1 MNRSILVSSMIL
13 SILSAI
19 ACARGPAWAQLYPDA
34 IYYNGKIVTV
44 DKEFSIARAVA
55 IKGDKFVGVGSDK
68 EVLSLAGPDTR
79 RIDLK
84 GRTVIPG
91 LIEAHAHPEWAALSE
106 LDEEIPD
113 VHTVQEVIDWVEA
126 QVKKK
131 GSGKWIVHPKF
142 FATRLKE
149 LRPPTLK
156 ELDRVA
162 PNNPVF
168 LNGAYG
174 GTINSCAMRVSG
186 ITRRTRNPGV
196 LKDPVTGKPTGYI
209 RAEAFRLL
217 ALDPPRELSW
227 PDHLDALESMIRR
240 YNAVGFTSI
249 TDAAQDPSGLR
260 QYLDL
265 NKQGRLTARVYV
277 NIRTD
282 VTGSRQE
289 IVEKL
294 KNLGICTGFG
304 DSMVRVGPLKISI
317 DGGILTGTAYMRQP
331 WGTRAKEIYGF
342 DDPTYRGVLSYN
354 LKQLRSIVSA
364 ADELGWKF
372 TAHSTGG
379 GGVDILLDT
388 FEAIQREMPQRDR
401 RFSIIHGNFY
411 TPEAIKRAAKLGVI
425 ADCQPAWFYKDADA
439 MKQILGDERV
449 RWFLPLKSMI
459 EGGMIPNGGSD
470 HMVIFDSNTS
480 INPYNPFLSIW
491 VVITR
496 KTERASVIVPE
507 EAISRE
513 DALRMYTIH
522 NAYGSFEEDIKGSIE
537 PGKLADMVVLS
548 EDILTCPVDKIR
560 DIKVDLTLLGGLVVY
575 QR

>member
-1 MNRSILVSSMIL
+1 
-13 SILSAI
+13 
-19 ACARGPAWAQLYPDA
+19 
-34 IYYNGKIVTV
+34 
-44 DKEFSIARAVA
+44 
-55 IKGDKFVGVGSDK
+55 
-68 EVLSLAGPDTR
+68 
-79 RIDLK
+79 
-84 GRTVIPG
+84 
-91 LIEAHAHPEWAALSE
+91 
-106 LDEEIPD
+106 
-113 VHTVQEVIDWVEA
+113 
-126 QVKKK
+126 
-131 GSGKWIVHPKF
+131 
-142 FATRLKE
+142 
-149 LRPPTLK
+149 
-156 ELDRVA
+156 
-162 PNNPVF
+162 
-168 LNGAYG
+168 
-174 GTINSCAMRVSG
+174 
-186 ITRRTRNPGV
+186 
-196 LKDPVTGKPTGYI
+196 
-209 RAEAFRLL
+209 
-217 ALDPPRELSW
+217 
-227 PDHLDALESMIRR
+227 
-240 YNAVGFTSI
+240 
-249 TDAAQDPSGLR
+249 
-260 QYLDL
+260 
-265 NKQGRLTARVYV
+265 
-277 NIRTD
+277 
-282 VTGSRQE
+282 
-289 IVEKL
+289 VEKL

-304 DSMVRVGPLKISI
+304 DSMVRVGALKISL

-342 DDPTYRGVLSYN
+342 DDPTYRGVLNYN
-354 LKQLRSIVSA
+354 LKQLGSIVSA

-439 MKQILGDERV
+439 MKHILGDERV

-470 HMVIFDSNTS
+470 HMVIFDSITS

-537 PGKLADMVVLS
+537 PGKLADMVILS
-548 EDILTCPVDKIR
+548 DDILTCPVDKIR